1 MKKILMIVIPIILIA
16 IASGLLWWYDYTRII
31 EEPIDIVKNGQKAF
45 SVVDNGD
52 NVVFTIYG
60 EEITRIVTTFYFK
73 DGVINRAICQK
84 VYKNKA
90 WARGSLSEDFPKWY
104 NRKLNG
110 NVIIGDVDNSIGEP
124 QEGFA
129 KMLIDTYSLSWIRV
143 E

>member
-1 MKKILMIVIPIILIA
+1 MRKILMIVTSIVLIVT
-16 IASGLLWWYDYTRII
+16 IVGLLWWYDDTRIM
-31 EEPIDIVKNGQKAF
+31 EEPIDIVKDGSRAF

-60 EEITRIVTTFYFK
+60 DIRTRIVTTFYFK
-73 DGVINRAICQK
+73 DGVVNRAICEN

-90 WARGSLSEDFPKWY
+90 WARGSLSEDFPIWY

-110 NVIIGDVDNSIGEP
+110 NVIIGDMDNSIGRP

-129 KMLIDTYSLSWIRV
+129 KMLIDTYSLSWPRI